1 MPRGTTQVACQI
13 WVGHRVTTLG
23 QIRLHFP
30 IQGPVRDQR
39 ILMRLLR
46 RRLLLWRRRVLR
58 WRRWRR
64 RRRRRLLLL
73 LRLLQL
79 R

>member
-46 RRLLLWRRRVLR
+46 RRLLLWRRRVLQ
-58 WRRWRR
+58 W